1 MALAFIQNKKPGAAI
16 AKSHEHSYTT
26 VVTPPTC
33 TERGYT
39 THTCETI
46 INNARR
52 TDTGNDSRLRL
63 ADPCKTPQIIQVKL
77 SSDTISDFSGRSIR
91 TGKSF
96 ANTDLIKEYF
106 AEADGTVNGV
116 KISHSIR
123 YIRSYTEGVTITATY
138 FAYNVLAS
146 ECGHSYVDNYVDALG
161 HDFGEWQSDENGH
174 WKECSRCGEKESYPH
189 VPGDEATE
197 EAPQVCTVCGY
208 EIAPIIPH
216 IHAYSEWTIDKAA
229 TCTTEGS
236 QSRTCRCGDTET
248 MEIEALGHLMTS
260 TVITPPTCTKVG
272 TKYYWCQRNCGHRFE
287 LDIPK
292 TAHQWQGDDRY
303 GYHCMVCGTK
313 RPLTDY

>member
-16 AKSHEHSYTT
+16 GKSHEHSYTT

-33 TERGYT
+33 TEGGYT

-46 INNARR
+46 INNARSTR
-52 TDTGNDSRLRL
+52 QTNNGVMVLTNASKI
-63 ADPCKTPQIIQVKL
+63 PHSFQVKL
-77 SSDTISDFSGRSIR
+77 SSDTIRDFSGISVK
-91 TGKSF
+91 TGITNNP
-96 ANTDLIKEYF
+96 ADLINEYF
-106 AEADGTVNGV
+106 AEADGTVNGI
-116 KISHSIR
+116 KSLYPR
-123 YIRSYTEGVTITATY
+123 TCLRTEAKGVTITVTY
-138 FAYNVLAS
+138 FTNTFTES

-174 WKECSRCGEKESYPH
+174 WKECSRCGEIESYPH
-189 VPGDEATE
+189 IPGPEATE
-197 EAPQVCTVCGY
+197 ESPQVCTVCGY

-216 IHAYSEWTIDKAA
+216 IHIYSDWTIDKAA

-272 TKYYWCQRNCGHRFE
+272 TKYYWCQRNCGHGFTT
-287 LDIPK
+287 DIPK
-292 TAHQWQGDDRY
+292 TAHQWQGDSRY
-303 GYHCMVCGTK
+303 GYNCIVCGIRK
-313 RPLTDY
+313 